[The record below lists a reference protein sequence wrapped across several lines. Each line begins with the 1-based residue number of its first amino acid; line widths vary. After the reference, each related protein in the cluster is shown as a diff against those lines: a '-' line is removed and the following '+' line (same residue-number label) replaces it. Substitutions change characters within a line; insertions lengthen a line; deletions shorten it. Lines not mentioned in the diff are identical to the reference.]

1 LGEIN
6 RTKGD
11 KNIMKNT
18 IIKRQNNQKTEMLE
32 RLKET
37 PVVEVA
43 CRKVGIGRATY
54 YRWKLNDEKFSKE
67 ADIALNEGLA
77 LINDMAESQ
86 LLSAIKDQN
95 MTAIIFWL
103 KSHHPS
109 YSAKIEVT
117 GSLKTTE
124 TPLTQ
129 EQEEILE
136 KAIELASFGHNVEVK
151 QIENI

>member
-1 LGEIN
+1 
-6 RTKGD
+6 
-11 KNIMKNT
+11 MKNT
-18 IIKRQNNQKTEMLE
+18 IIKRQNNKKTEMLE

-54 YRWKLNDEKFSKE
+54 YRWRINDEKFSKE
-67 ADIALNEGLA
+67 ADIALNEGSA

-103 KSHHPS
+103 KSHHPA
-109 YSAKIEVT
+109 YANKVEVT
-117 GSLKTTE
+117 GQLKHE
-124 TPLTQ
+124 YKLSVDEEALIAKALKMITQ
-129 EQEEILE
+129 T
-136 KAIELASFGHNVEVK
+136 
-151 QIENI
+151 QIRK

>member
-1 LGEIN
+1 MTN
-6 RTKGD
+6 S
-11 KNIMKNT
+11 

-54 YRWKLNDEKFSKE
+54 YRWKLSDEKFSKE
-67 ADIALNEGLA
+67 ADIALNEGSA

-103 KSHHPS
+103 KSHHPA
-109 YSAKIEVT
+109 YANKVEVT
-117 GSLKTTE
+117 SQLKNE
-124 TPLTQ
+124 MLSP
-129 EQEEILE
+129 EQEALITKALKIAYLIPESYRPIKDNEE
-136 KAIELASFGHNVEVK
+136 KT
-151 QIENI
+151 